1 MRETIKVL
9 CKYYVLFAVFG
20 WIYYCIEILFRGYSH
35 WSMFLLAGLCCVLI
49 GMLNEFTDKETSIWL
64 QMLWSALLVTL
75 FEFLF
80 GVILNMGLK
89 WHIWD
94 YSDAPFNVMGQVCLP
109 FTLIWYFLSLPAILL
124 DDLMREKFFGEEG
137 HQYNW
142 KLQNK
147 SYKKQSH
154 SGTVENN

>member
-1 MRETIKVL
+1 MSL
-9 CKYYVLFAVFG
+9 
-20 WIYYCIEILFRGYSH
+20 
-35 WSMFLLAGLCCVLI
+35 
-49 GMLNEFTDKETSIWL
+49 EFSTRVGGCLSVWL

-80 GVILNMGLK
+80 GVIFNLGLK

-94 YSDAPFNVMGQVCLP
+94 YSDTPFNVLGQVCLP

-142 KLQNK
+142 GLQRK
-147 SYKKQSH
+147 A
-154 SGTVENN
+154 